1 MTRSITIETQ
11 SDADFALLQE
21 LAHRMGLRTLDDK
34 QNGQGELTP
43 SQLLEQVAGSCDG
56 DETGDELE
64 AIIYS
69 ACCDQHR
76 DVDL

>member
-21 LAHRMGLRTLDDK
+21 LAHRMGLHMVDDK

-43 SQLLEQVAGSCDG
+43 SQLLEQVAGSWQG

-69 ACCDQHR
+69 ARCDQHR